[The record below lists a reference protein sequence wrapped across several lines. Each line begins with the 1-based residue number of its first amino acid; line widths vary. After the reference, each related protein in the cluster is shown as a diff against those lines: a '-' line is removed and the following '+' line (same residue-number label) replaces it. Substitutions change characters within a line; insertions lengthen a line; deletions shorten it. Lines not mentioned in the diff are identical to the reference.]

1 MAQDSVKKIGKAQT
15 LAILIITAF
24 IAILIGASTRTKG
37 LFTTR
42 PIYVILTP
50 LMWPFGNKAK
60 TSAEAE
66 GRQPQSAPV
75 NAWGL
80 ASQIPEQ
87 EPSDRATPEQEL
99 SDRATPEQEPSDRAT
114 PEQELS
120 DRATP
125 EQELSDRATPEQ
137 EPSDRATPEQELS
150 DRATPEQELSDR
162 ATPEQE
168 LSDRATPEQE
178 LSDRATPEQELSDR
192 ATGDNEKEGGVEMT
206 ERLMDLLQEMAGEV
220 DGLLA
225 ICVAGADGEPIAY
238 YAPPGSRWNMELS
251 AAQLAQLLKL
261 ARTSADKMQ
270 AGELEDTLLTTA
282 DSYVLTK
289 SLADD
294 SFWLGMAT
302 SRDAVLGMVRLIA
315 KTYAGRLAEA
325 VPK

>member
-1 MAQDSVKKIGKAQT
+1 MKYLRATKGGIISPFCYYLPEPSMEQDSVKKIGKAQT

-50 LMWPFGNKAK
+50 LMWPFGKKAK

-99 SDRATPEQEPSDRAT
+99 
-114 PEQELS
+114 
-120 DRATP
+120 
-125 EQELSDRATPEQ
+125 
-137 EPSDRATPEQELS
+137 SDRATPEQELS

>member
-1 MAQDSVKKIGKAQT
+1 MKYLRATKGGIISPFCYYLLEPSMAQDSVKKIGKAQT

-50 LMWPFGNKAK
+50 LMWPFGKKAK

-99 SDRATPEQEPSDRAT
+99 SDRATPEQE
-114 PEQELS
+114 
-120 DRATP
+120 
-125 EQELSDRATPEQ
+125 
-137 EPSDRATPEQELS
+137 LS

-168 LSDRATPEQE
+168 LSDRAIPEQE

-206 ERLMDLLQEMAGEV
+206 EKLMDLLQEMAGEV

>member
-1 MAQDSVKKIGKAQT
+1 MEQDSVKKIGKAQT

-24 IAILIGASTRTKG
+24 IAILIRASTRTKA
-37 LFTTR
+37 LFTI
-42 PIYVILTP
+42 PVIYVILTSP
-50 LMWPFGNKAK
+50 MWPFGRKAK
-60 TSAEAE
+60 MSAEAE
-66 GRQPQSAPV
+66 GRQPNSAPV

-87 EPSDRATPEQEL
+87 EVSDRATPEQEL
-99 SDRATPEQEPSDRAT
+99 SDRATPEQEVSDRAT

-125 EQELSDRATPEQ
+125 EHELSDRATPEH
-137 EPSDRATPEQELS
+137 
-150 DRATPEQELSDR
+150 
-162 ATPEQE
+162 
-168 LSDRATPEQE
+168 
-178 LSDRATPEQELSDR
+178 ELSDR

-206 ERLMDLLQEMAGEV
+206 EKLMDLLQEMAGEV
-220 DGLLA
+220 DGLQA

-261 ARTSADKMQ
+261 ARTSVDKMH
-270 AGELEDTLLTTA
+270 AGELEDALLTTSE
-282 DSYVLTK
+282 SYVLTK
-289 SLADD
+289 SLTGN

-315 KTYAGRLAEA
+315 KTYIGRLSEA
-325 VPK
+325 IPK